1 MGTSKRMSSN
11 GYFNIHKRSNCKQ
24 THKFHNVGSF
34 DLVCQQSFNTFFS
47 NFHCIQFKTLNL
59 CGNCR
64 KTFLSG
70 GSFNFHLLF
79 HHEFCNQVSTAR
91 RESSFLFSS
100 FLEKLEFY
108 PCLSQHLVELLQIGK
123 IRGSVTTSGCH
134 LKYLVFSFG
143 LICAYVTYVATSQKY
158 L

>member
-1 MGTSKRMSSN
+1 MTQTAKISKIWLAERYSRMFESLRREMGTSKRMSSN

-34 DLVCQQSFNTFFS
+34 DSMVDEELNFQDLVCQQSFNTFFS

-59 CGNCR
+59 CGSCR

-100 FLEKLEFY
+100 FLREIRI
-108 PCLSQHLVELLQIGK
+108 LSLFVP
-123 IRGSVTTSGCH
+123 TSG
-134 LKYLVFSFG
+134 
-143 LICAYVTYVATSQKY
+143 
-158 L
+158 